1 MISVCIATFN
11 GEGFVREQLL
21 SVLNQLS
28 DNDEIVI
35 ADDGSADG
43 TVATVNSIGDKRIR
57 WIAGGQR
64 LGVVKNFETVL
75 SAARGEIIFLCDQ
88 DDIWLPGKVAHSVQV
103 LKTHLLVVT
112 DCVVVDES
120 LNELSPSFFA
130 IRKSGKGIV
139 RNLWKNSY
147 LGCCMAFRRELLDIC
162 LPIPSAIP
170 MHDMWIGL
178 LANVRGNVKFSSQ
191 KCSLYRRH
199 SKNASQTAG
208 KSNFGFYQ
216 MLRIRVILI
225 VQVLL
230 RLLRD
235 ESRGS
240 GRGRIV

>member
-11 GEGFVREQLL
+11 GEAFVKEQLL

-28 DNDEIVI
+28 GSDEIVI
-35 ADDGSADG
+35 ADDGSVDG
-43 TVATVNSIGDKRIR
+43 TVAAVNSIGDKRIR
-57 WIAGGQR
+57 WVAGGQR
-64 LGVVKNFETVL
+64 LGVVKNFEAAL

-88 DDIWLPGKVAHSVQV
+88 DDIWLPGKVAHCVQV

-130 IRKSGKGIV
+130 IRKSEKGIV

-147 LGCCMAFRRELLDIC
+147 LGCCMAFHRELLDLC
-162 LPIPSAIP
+162 LPIPKAIP

-178 LANVRGNVKFSSQ
+178 LANIRGSVKFSPQ

-199 SKNASQTAG
+199 GKNASQTTG

-216 MLRIRVILI
+216 KLRIRFILI
-225 VQVLL
+225 VQILL
-230 RLLRD
+230 RLLKD

-240 GRGRIV
+240 NKGRIV